1 MSRSL
6 FFAPRCAIS
15 ACLLALAAC
24 AHQAVPVAS
33 PTPPAATFAA
43 NEAMPFTVERIVK
56 PGPVAGVLVKV
67 DLTDPRVNVEVALAD
82 GRDPDGDGP
91 CVGLLDTTSNAARR
105 HDYAVTLNA
114 SFFEAPAP
122 REVQGRK
129 IHYYTGNC
137 TWPAG
142 WHYSGGRLVS
152 SPSKEVLR
160 ATLMIHQDGRI
171 TIAGGVKEL
180 PADTRYA
187 VSGNAVLLTDG
198 KAPVH
203 PRDTVRHP
211 RSAVGV
217 SADGKTLILF
227 ALDGR
232 QATAEE
238 SVYGRAHSRGA
249 TLAELG
255 EMMREFGA
263 AHAVNLDGGGSTSL
277 VIKDPY
283 TGVFTIAN
291 QPSDR
296 NNLKL
301 PIPIERPVADVLGIR
316 ITPRAALPR

>member
-1 MSRSL
+1 MPRSPL
-6 FFAPRCAIS
+6 LLTAFS
-15 ACLLALAAC
+15 LLALAGC
-24 AHQAVPVAS
+24 ANHILPV
-33 PTPPAATFAA
+33 TPPPAPTIMFAA
-43 NEAMPFTVERIVK
+43 DEAMPFTVERIVK

-67 DLTDPRVNVEVALAD
+67 DLTDPRVRVEVALAD

-105 HDYAVTLNA
+105 HDYAITMNA

-129 IHYYTGNC
+129 IHYYNGNC

-142 WHYSGGRLVS
+142 WHYSGGRVVS

-160 ATLMIHQDGRI
+160 ATLMIHRDGRI

-180 PADTRYA
+180 PADIRYA

-203 PRDTVRHP
+203 ARDTVRHP

-217 SADGKTLILF
+217 SADGKKLILF

-255 EMMREFGA
+255 ELMLEFGA
-263 AHAVNLDGGGSTSL
+263 ANAVNLDGGGSTSL

-296 NNLKL
+296 SNLKL